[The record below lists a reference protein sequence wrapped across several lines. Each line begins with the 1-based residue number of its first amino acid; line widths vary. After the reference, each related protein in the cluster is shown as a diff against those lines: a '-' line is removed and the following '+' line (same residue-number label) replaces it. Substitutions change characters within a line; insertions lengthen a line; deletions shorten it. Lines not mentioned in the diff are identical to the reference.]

1 MSVELVRPT
10 AEGPR
15 FDLRFERGRVH
26 LSLGRPLGIDGVTIE
41 HLVIALD
48 FRGPVDLRGGAK
60 RFRHHRG
67 RVIELRLRV
76 RPARLASWIDEG
88 RALRVEDRAAPS
100 HDDTS
105 LGAAYRDEA
114 GVLAFDVGL
123 AFDGVDLVAS
133 PRELAW
139 VRGSPR
145 SAWERWA
152 KLAERVGGRADA
164 TNGVLRIERP
174 IRALLAEVLLPHGW
188 RVPDERGCG
197 VRLAASA
204 DVIVVEVGERLVGP
218 RPTLRDG
225 SVFEASEPSGDAG
238 ALRACL
244 DAADLEGARA
254 AQRRLGGWL
263 AGEGALAIAER
274 FEHALSPDA
283 LIELLVLGLS
293 AFPDDERAWRRWI
306 ARLSDR
312 GAVGALRLADV
323 ALAGPLPRSSRAELA
338 VSAAMGVLDAFADP
352 DVDDEDPV
360 VERRLQRIVQDAA
373 VLAPES
379 ARVLAARAALAHRS
393 GQLAEAARLWDR
405 AAESV
410 AADDHAIAAE
420 WRRRAAQLLFGI
432 EGPAAAEPLL
442 RRALADAGDAPDV
455 LCDLAAVLVER
466 GDVVAAEELY
476 ARLLRPDARRGA
488 ERRAALLVAARHHLV
503 RGAADRARP
512 FLAELGDDPASL
524 ELHEREANEVSHP
537 SSHPSS
543 TPSSTPPSRARHD
556 EPWESDADGERSM
569 VLFSAPETSQVL
581 SPSGSA
587 LVDEDD
593 DDALDAD
600 SFAGGLDEDELDPA
614 ALDRLFDESSEPPK
628 PRHLRSV
635 DAFEDDREERDPAS
649 DALDPLEALVLAPRE
664 EGGDAGHLDSWLPRI
679 GARPPV
685 RLPPEPP
692 LPKSLPKLP
701 KSSPPV
707 TLVSVADDEL
717 RALLEAVAEADD
729 PGALLEGALE
739 EALTDA
745 DAAGVRRVLRVL
757 QRVDDFAGAAAL
769 AARARR
775 LLERLDEEP

>member
-1 MSVELVRPT
+1 VSVELVRPT

-26 LSLGRPLGIDGVTIE
+26 LSLGRPLGIDGVTVE

-67 RVIELRLRV
+67 RVVELRLRV
-76 RPARLASWIDEG
+76 RPARLASWLDEG
-88 RALRVEDRAAPS
+88 RALRVEDRAEPS
-100 HDDTS
+100 REDTS
-105 LGAAYRDEA
+105 LRAAYRDEA
-114 GVLAFDVGL
+114 GVLAFDVAL
-123 AFDGVDLVAS
+123 AFDGVDVVAS
-133 PRELAW
+133 PGELAW

-164 TNGVLRIERP
+164 SSGVLRVERP
-174 IRALLAEVLLPHGW
+174 IRGLLAEVLLPHGW

-197 VRLAASA
+197 ARLAASG
-204 DVIVVEVGERLVGP
+204 DTLLVEVGERLVGP
-218 RPTLRDG
+218 RPTPRDG
-225 SVFEASEPSGDAG
+225 TVFDAAEPSGDAG
-238 ALRACL
+238 SLRACL

-263 AGEGALAIAER
+263 AGEGALAVAER

-293 AFPDDERAWRRWI
+293 SFPDDERAWRRWI

-373 VLAPES
+373 ALAPDS

-405 AAESV
+405 AAESMV
-410 AADDHAIAAE
+410 AGDPTIAAE
-420 WRRRAAQLLFGI
+420 WRRRAAQLVLGS

-466 GDVVAAEELY
+466 GDLVAAEELY

-524 ELHEREANEVSHP
+524 ELHEREASEPP
-537 SSHPSS
+537 SLS
-543 TPSSTPPSRARHD
+543 TPSSTPPNGVAHD
-556 EPWESDADGERSM
+556 ERWESDADGERSM
-569 VLFSAPETSQVL
+569 VLFSPPETSQVL

-587 LVDEDD
+587 LLDDD

-600 SFAGGLDEDELDPA
+600 SFAGLEDDELDPS
-614 ALDRLFDESSEPPK
+614 ALDRLFDESGDEPPK

-635 DAFEDDREERDPAS
+635 DALERGAGEARSDDAAS
-649 DALDPLEALVLAPRE
+649 DEADPLEALVLARRE

-692 LPKSLPKLP
+692 LPKATPLS

-717 RALLEAVAEADD
+717 RALLEAVAESDD

>member
-1 MSVELVRPT
+1 VSVELVRPT

-41 HLVIALD
+41 QLVIALD

-67 RVIELRLRV
+67 RVVELRLRV
-76 RPARLASWIDEG
+76 RPARLASWLDEG
-88 RALRVEDRAAPS
+88 RTLRVEDRAGPS
-100 HDDTS
+100 REEHS
-105 LGAAYRDEA
+105 LRIASRDEA
-114 GVLAFDVGL
+114 GVLAFEVGL

-145 SAWERWA
+145 NAWERWA
-152 KLAERVGGRADA
+152 KLAERMGGRADA
-164 TNGVLRIERP
+164 ASGVLRVERP

-197 VRLAASA
+197 ARLAASTDA
-204 DVIVVEVGERLVGP
+204 IVVEVGERLVGP

-225 SVFEASEPSGDAG
+225 AVFDASEPSGDAG

-283 LIELLVLGLS
+283 LLELLVLGLS
-293 AFPDDERAWRRWI
+293 SFPDDERAWRRWI

-312 GAVGALRLADV
+312 GSVGALRLADV

-373 VLAPES
+373 ALAPES

-393 GQLAEAARLWDR
+393 GQLAEAVRLWDR
-405 AAESV
+405 AAEAV
-410 AADDHAIAAE
+410 AADDRAIAAE
-420 WRRRAAQLLFGI
+420 WRRRAAQLLLGI
-432 EGPAAAEPLL
+432 EGPATAEPLL

-466 GDVVAAEELY
+466 GDLVAAEELY

-524 ELHEREANEVSHP
+524 ELHEREASETSAVSP
-537 SSHPSS
+537 
-543 TPSSTPPSRARHD
+543 PSSTPPSHARHD
-556 EPWESDADGERSM
+556 DGWDSDVDGERSV
-569 VLFSAPETSQVL
+569 VLFSPPETSQVL

-587 LVDEDD
+587 LLDED

-600 SFAGGLDEDELDPA
+600 SFAGALDEDELDPA
-614 ALDRLFDESSEPPK
+614 ALDRLFDESSATPPK

-635 DAFEDDREERDPAS
+635 DALDRGEDGEVADRDEV
-649 DALDPLEALVLAPRE
+649 DPLVALVLAPRE

-685 RLPPEPP
+685 RLPPDPP
-692 LPKSLPKLP
+692 LP

-717 RALLEAVAEADD
+717 RALLEAVADSDD